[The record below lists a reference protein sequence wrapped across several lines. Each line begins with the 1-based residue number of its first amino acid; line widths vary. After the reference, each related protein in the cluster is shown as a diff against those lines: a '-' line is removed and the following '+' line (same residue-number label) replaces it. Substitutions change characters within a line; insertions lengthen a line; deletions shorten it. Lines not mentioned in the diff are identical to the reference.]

1 MGFVMALGVA
11 MWCAYEGTIP
21 QDKTIAV
28 LRRLH
33 DGGIRRFYLA
43 GSMGMEDPMMVAS
56 LFRRAAK
63 EFPGCEF
70 GYHVHNLS
78 GQGTANVLA
87 AVDAGASFIEG
98 SICGIGGGI
107 AMPTSVASV
116 GNLPT
121 EDLVCMFESMGVR
134 TGVSPQE
141 AVAASREIAA
151 LLGITASSHAS
162 QIGTREEMLNQG
174 KHNPRNPQTAAR
186 DA

>member
-1 MGFVMALGVA
+1 MAFTDDQLTMIRQVLGYPDVFRQYDPRLESAFV
-11 MWCAYEGTIP
+11 
-21 QDKTIAV
+21 
-28 LRRLH
+28 
-33 DGGIRRFYLA
+33 
-43 GSMGMEDPMMVAS
+43 
-56 LFRRAAK
+56 
-63 EFPGCEF
+63 
-70 GYHVHNLS
+70 
-78 GQGTANVLA
+78 
-87 AVDAGASFIEG
+87 
-98 SICGIGGGI
+98 
-107 AMPTSVASV
+107 SV

-162 QIGTREEMLNQG
+162 QIGTRDEMLNQG